1 MPGPAEPDRR
11 RLALLI
17 AAAQYQDPALRG
29 LRSPGRDA
37 SALAII
43 LGDRRI
49 GGFDV
54 QTLVDAR
61 CHEVQ
66 EGIEEFCSDRH
77 PDDQLLV
84 YLSCHGLL
92 DGNGRLYYA
101 ATDTRQQSLAATAVS
116 AAWLTERLDDCRAR
130 CQILVLDCCH
140 SGAFARGN
148 KGDCDSVL
156 GLKQRFQPT
165 GRGRVVLTA
174 SRATE
179 YSFEGDQ
186 ASGEGLPSVFT
197 RAVVDGLKS
206 GEADRDRD
214 GLITV
219 SDLYNHVYEKVR
231 QAEPRQTPELWL
243 YGAEGDLLVARS
255 IRGAAEEPPPLP
267 GDLQITLESPRAGV
281 RASAVAELAR
291 LLDTAGPGMART
303 ARQVLHQVAEQD
315 VPAVAAAARAAL
327 RAPAGEAARAVA
339 AAIAGPPVTVPPA
352 DGPPVADLAGP
363 VSPAETG
370 PAAPAGAGPP
380 AVPPPR
386 SPLEPVAAPMA
397 PAGPPPAGAMGA
409 AAVTAQRRWRP
420 GRRTLAGTVA
430 VLAVAGLLAGARAM
444 FGGGPGGPPHR
455 PATARWPASLTGAVF
470 SRPYALG
477 GRLYVGDH
485 NGHVYVLNAFTG
497 AQVWQYPHKGQP
509 ALGAVDTRPGVAD
522 HNVYVASSDGH
533 LYALDAMT
541 GNLLWSYPAT
551 GRLSSGL
558 TSPVFLDGVVF
569 FGSGSR
575 LYAVSAQTHTDYAP
589 PLQLAGPVR
598 SGPLADNQ
606 QELGMPLRQRTLYVG
621 AGPYLYALDPA
632 DGQIRWKQPLRGA
645 ATALPSLT
653 PDGGTVFVGS
663 SDGKLH
669 ALRTSDGH
677 QMWARHVSGQA
688 QYQPAVANGVVYV
701 GTGDSLYALTTGSG
715 KPAWPG
721 SDPVSLPG
729 PVSGPVVAF
738 GTVFVGSGSQ
748 LYCRDA
754 STGQPCGQWRQPFRA
769 DDLVATPV
777 LANGRVYAGTL
788 SGHVYAVSVTTGA
801 LIRR

>member
-1 MPGPAEPDRR
+1 MPGPAERDQR

-17 AAAQYQDPALRG
+17 AAADYQDPALRG

-66 EGIEEFCSDRH
+66 EGIEEFCSGRQ

-101 ATDTRQQSLAATAVS
+101 AADTRQQSLAATAVS

-130 CQILVLDCCH
+130 SQILVLDCCH
-140 SGAFARGN
+140 SGAFARGT
-148 KGDCDSVL
+148 KGDRDLVL
-156 GLKQRFQPT
+156 DLKQRFEPT

-186 ASGEGLPSVFT
+186 MSGEGLPSVFT

-219 SDLYNHVYEKVR
+219 SDLYQHVYESVR
-231 QAEPRQTPELWL
+231 RAEPRQTPELWL

-255 IRGAAEEPPPLP
+255 IRGASQEPPPLP

-303 ARQVLHQVAEQD
+303 AQQILRQVAEQD
-315 VPAVAAAARAAL
+315 VPAVAAVARAAL
-327 RAPAGEAARAVA
+327 RAAPGEATQAVA
-339 AAIAGPPVTVPPA
+339 AAAAGPPITGTAEPVPPA
-352 DGPPVADLAGP
+352 AAAPPDP
-363 VSPAETG
+363 
-370 PAAPAGAGPP
+370 PAAPPPRAPQEPAAAVPKAGP
-380 AVPPPR
+380 
-386 SPLEPVAAPMA
+386 E
-397 PAGPPPAGAMGA
+397 PAGASGA
-409 AAVTAQRRWRP
+409 AATVKAPWRP
-420 GRRTLAGTVA
+420 GRRILAGAAA
-430 VLAVAGLLAGARAM
+430 VLAVAGVLAGARAVL
-444 FGGGPGGPPHR
+444 GGGPAPPPHR
-455 PATARWPASLTGAVF
+455 PASAHWPVNLFGPVYT
-470 SRPYALG
+470 RPYAIG
-477 GRLYVGDH
+477 GRLYMGDH

-497 AQVWQYPHKGQP
+497 AVLWRYPRTGQP
-509 ALGAVDTRPGVAD
+509 ALAPVDTRPGVAD
-522 HNVYVASSDGH
+522 HKVYVASSNGHDGH
-533 LYALDAMT
+533 VYALDAAN
-541 GNLLWSYPAT
+541 GNSKWSYPRT
-551 GRLSSGL
+551 GHLPGTP
-558 TSPVFLDGVVF
+558 TSPVFLHGVVF
-569 FGSGSR
+569 FGSSNW
-575 LYAVSAQTHTDYAP
+575 LYAVNAPDGKDYVP
-589 PLQLAGPVR
+589 PLRLAGQVQQ
-598 SGPLADNQ
+598 SGLLADNQ
-606 QELGMPLRQRTLYVG
+606 ADPGAPLRQRTLYVG
-621 AGPYLYALDPA
+621 AGRYLYALNPA
-632 DGQIRWKQPLRGA
+632 NGHVRWQHWLGSG
-645 ATALPSLT
+645 ATALPSLSL
-653 PDGGTVFVGS
+653 DGGTVFVDT
-663 SDGKLH
+663 DGTLY
-669 ALRTSDGH
+669 ALDTTH
-677 QMWARHVSGQA
+677 QGRQEWRYTIPGQA

-701 GTGDSLYALTTGSG
+701 GTGDSVYAVTIHG
-715 KPAWPG
+715 KRVWVKPK
-721 SDPVSLPG
+721 LPG

-748 LYCRDA
+748 LYCLDA
-754 STGQPCGQWRQPFRA
+754 STGQKCGWWPRPFRA
-769 DDLVATPV
+769 DGQVATPV
-777 LANGRVYAGTL
+777 LANGRVYAGTMG
-788 SGHVYAVSVTTGA
+788 GHVYAVSVSTG
-801 LIRR
+801 R